1 MYAYL
6 DNSATTKVSENVT
19 NLMVKVM
26 MEDYGNP
33 SSLHM
38 KGVEAEKYIKESK
51 DIIAKLLKVDAKEII
66 YTSGGTESNNLAII
80 GAAMANKRA
89 GNRII
94 TSAIE
99 HPSVLATMK
108 YLEDNGFEVIY
119 LPVDRNGV
127 VDMEALKEAM
137 TKETILVSVM
147 HVNNEIGAIEPVSE
161 ISKYIKS
168 VNPEV
173 VFHVDAIQSFGKLVV
188 QPKKMGID
196 LLSVSGHKIHGPK
209 GIGFLYASSKVK
221 LKPIIFGG
229 GQQKGMRSGTEN
241 VPGIA
246 GIGLAAK
253 EAYENFEEKISK
265 MIELKDYFID
275 RVTSIENV
283 TVNSSKGAEGAPH
296 IISVCFLGVRSEV
309 MLHSLED
316 KEIYISSGSACS
328 SNKPSVSATLK
339 GIGLKP
345 EQIDSTVRFSLSYDT
360 TKEEL
365 DYAVDAVAGMIELL
379 RKFTRRK

>member
-38 KGVEAEKYIKESK
+38 KGVDAEKYIKESK

-94 TSAIE
+94 TSSIE

-119 LPVDRNGV
+119 LPVDSNGV

-168 VNPEV
+168 INPEV

-209 GIGFLYASSKVK
+209 GVGFLYASSKVK

-246 GIGLAAK
+246 GIGLAAR

-296 IISVCFLGVRSEV
+296 IISVSFLGVRSEV

-365 DYAVDAVAGMIELL
+365 DYAVDTVAGMIELL

>member
-119 LPVDRNGV
+119 LPVDSNGV

-147 HVNNEIGAIEPVSE
+147 HVNNEIGAIEPVGE

-168 VNPEV
+168 VNPS
-173 VFHVDAIQSFGKLVV
+173 SF
-188 QPKKMGID
+188 
-196 LLSVSGHKIHGPK
+196 
-209 GIGFLYASSKVK
+209 A
-221 LKPIIFGG
+221 
-229 GQQKGMRSGTEN
+229 
-241 VPGIA
+241 
-246 GIGLAAK
+246 
-253 EAYENFEEKISK
+253 
-265 MIELKDYFID
+265 
-275 RVTSIENV
+275 
-283 TVNSSKGAEGAPH
+283 NSSEPQ
-296 IISVCFLGVRSEV
+296 S
-309 MLHSLED
+309 
-316 KEIYISSGSACS
+316 
-328 SNKPSVSATLK
+328 
-339 GIGLKP
+339 
-345 EQIDSTVRFSLSYDT
+345 
-360 TKEEL
+360 
-365 DYAVDAVAGMIELL
+365 
-379 RKFTRRK
+379 

>member
-38 KGVEAEKYIKESK
+38 KGVDAEKYIKESK

-94 TSAIE
+94 TSSIE

-119 LPVDRNGV
+119 LPVDSNGV

-168 VNPEV
+168 INPEV

-196 LLSVSGHKIHGPK
+196 LLSVSGH
-209 GIGFLYASSKVK
+209 
-221 LKPIIFGG
+221 
-229 GQQKGMRSGTEN
+229 
-241 VPGIA
+241 
-246 GIGLAAK
+246 
-253 EAYENFEEKISK
+253 
-265 MIELKDYFID
+265 
-275 RVTSIENV
+275 
-283 TVNSSKGAEGAPH
+283 
-296 IISVCFLGVRSEV
+296 
-309 MLHSLED
+309 
-316 KEIYISSGSACS
+316 
-328 SNKPSVSATLK
+328 
-339 GIGLKP
+339 
-345 EQIDSTVRFSLSYDT
+345 
-360 TKEEL
+360 
-365 DYAVDAVAGMIELL
+365 
-379 RKFTRRK
+379 

>member
-38 KGVEAEKYIKESK
+38 KGVDAEKYIKESK

-94 TSAIE
+94 TSSIE

-119 LPVDRNGV
+119 LPVDSNGV

-168 VNPEV
+168 INPEV

-209 GIGFLYASSKVK
+209 GVGFLYASSKVK
-221 LKPIIFGG
+221 LKPIKFGC

-246 GIGLAAK
+246 GIGLAAR

-296 IISVCFLGVRSEV
+296 IISVSFLGVRSEV

-365 DYAVDAVAGMIELL
+365 DYAVDTVAGMIELL